1 LSTGYLYGALN
12 VIADW
17 TFVLI
22 PICVL
27 IDSDLDRR
35 AKISVSIV
43 MGLGAVGS
51 ISSIMRMVYLEGILF
66 SEKGLT
72 SKHTTLHYPG
82 SGLTEQQAK
91 PSKQP
96 SGRPQNQAAASLPP
110 PLPFSGPSSATL
122 PPRCVLVRRLTGP
135 MAHALARPMLPRKTT
150 ASLSHIEVERAVRIA
165 LAATSHGAPQ

>member
-12 VIADW
+12 VTADW

-72 SKHTTLHYPG
+72 SKHTTLH
-82 SGLTEQQAK
+82 
-91 PSKQP
+91 
-96 SGRPQNQAAASLPP
+96 
-110 PLPFSGPSSATL
+110 
-122 PPRCVLVRRLTGP
+122 
-135 MAHALARPMLPRKTT
+135 
-150 ASLSHIEVERAVRIA
+150 
-165 LAATSHGAPQ
+165 